1 MSDLRSRIEALEQK
15 HSGVARP
22 ALVLVEGRGGFSPS
36 QLADAE
42 AAKTAG
48 KVVVFIERHDMSL
61 RAPPEN

>member
-22 ALVLVEGRGGFSPS
+22 ALVLVEGRGGF
-36 QLADAE
+36 LL
-42 AAKTAG
+42 
-48 KVVVFIERHDMSL
+48 IERHDMSL